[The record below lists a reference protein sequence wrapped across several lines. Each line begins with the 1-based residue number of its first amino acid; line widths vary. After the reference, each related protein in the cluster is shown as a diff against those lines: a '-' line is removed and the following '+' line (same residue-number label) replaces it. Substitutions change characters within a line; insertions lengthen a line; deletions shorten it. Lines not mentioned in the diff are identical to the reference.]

1 MVKLFAGHKGSGK
14 TKQMIQMANE
24 MIETAHGSIV
34 FINKNKRLTYDLK
47 YQIRVVCM
55 DDYESITNIDEYIGF
70 IYGIIS
76 SDHDI
81 EVIFIDGIL
90 KHKDVHIPDLNEFF
104 ERLNDISKAHDL
116 DFVVS
121 VSADLDELGDI
132 VRDCNIMG
140 GCKVLDQ

>member
-1 MVKLFAGHKGSGK
+1 MVKVLAGHKGSGK
-14 TKQMIQMANE
+14 TKKMIQMANGLV
-24 MIETAHGSIV
+24 ETGEGSIV
-34 FINKNKRLTYDLK
+34 FINKNYRLIYDLK

-55 DDYESITNIDEYIGF
+55 EDFQNITNIDEYIGF

-90 KHKDVHIPDLNEFF
+90 YHKDVEIPNLTVFF
-104 ERLNDISKAHDL
+104 QRLSDISQRHDL

-121 VSADLDELGDI
+121 VSADVEELGDCF
-132 VRDCNIMG
+132 D
-140 GCKVLDQ
+140 GCELIS

>member
-1 MVKLFAGHKGSGK
+1 MVKVFAGHKGSGK
-14 TKQMIQMANE
+14 TKQMIEMAND
-24 MIETAHGSIV
+24 MVDTAHGSIV

-47 YQIRVVCM
+47 YQIRVVSM
-55 DDYESITNIDEYIGF
+55 DDFETITNIDEYIGF

-90 KHKDVHIPDLNEFF
+90 RHKDVHIPDLNEFF
-104 ERLNDISKAHDL
+104 ERLKDISREHDL

-121 VSADLDELGDI
+121 VSADLDVLGDI
-132 VRDCNIMG
+132 VNGCDIMG
-140 GCKVLDQ
+140 GCEVLD

>member
-14 TKQMIQMANE
+14 TKQMLQMAND
-24 MIETAHGSIV
+24 MVQTAHGSIV
-34 FINKNKRLTYDLK
+34 FINKNKRLNYDLK
-47 YQIRVVCM
+47 YQIRVVSM
-55 DDYESITNIDEYIGF
+55 DDFESITNIDEYIGF

-90 KHKDVHIPDLNEFF
+90 RHKDVHIPDLNEFF
-104 ERLNDISKAHDL
+104 SRLNNISAEHDL

-121 VSADLDELGDI
+121 VSADLDELGNI
-132 VRDCNIMG
+132 VDGCDIMG
-140 GCKVLDQ
+140 GCEVLD

>member
-14 TKQMIQMANE
+14 TKRMIQMAND
-24 MIETAHGSIV
+24 MVETAHGSIV

-47 YQIRVVCM
+47 YQIRVVSM
-55 DDYESITNIDEYIGF
+55 DDFESITNIDEYIGF

-90 KHKDVHIPDLNEFF
+90 HHKDVHIPDLNEFF
-104 ERLNDISKAHDL
+104 ERLRDISLEHEL

-132 VRDCNIMG
+132 VTGCDIMG
-140 GCKVLDQ
+140 GCVVLDS